1 MYFCLHSSSLHS
13 IAMRRENPSKV
24 HNVWTPSW
32 HPCTRIWLSA
42 TLVALCGS
50 SAAHVSISQW
60 QKATFFV
67 LPSQYG
73 DIYTLF
79 FKDRYF
85 VRKTFSLPVFSVAA
99 SKLLWHMTLMSLFF
113 KEVDDKKCCFF
124 CFFAVWSLQWPKYC
138 RAAASYCQCCQFVFV
153 R

>member
-32 HPCTRIWLSA
+32 HPCTYMAECHTGRTLRQLSGSCVNI
-42 TLVALCGS
+42 TVAES
-50 SAAHVSISQW
+50 H
-60 QKATFFV
+60 FFF

-113 KEVDDKKCCFF
+113 KEVDDENVGFF
-124 CFFAVWSLQWPKYC
+124 VFVQSDHSSGQNTAEP
-138 RAAASYCQCCQFVFV
+138 AGSYCQCCQFVFV